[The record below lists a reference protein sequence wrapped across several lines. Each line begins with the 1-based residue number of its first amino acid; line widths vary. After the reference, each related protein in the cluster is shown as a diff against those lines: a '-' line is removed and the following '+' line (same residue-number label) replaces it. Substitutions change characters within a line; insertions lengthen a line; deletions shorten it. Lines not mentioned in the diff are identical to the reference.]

1 MRDNNAIALMSRIR
15 EKANRLIVSEL
26 AKHGVEGIVP
36 SHGEIM
42 LYLFSDREYT
52 MQELAGKIHRAK
64 PTVTVLVDK
73 LVSFGYVTK
82 EKNPADNRATI
93 IRLTAKGRSLGP
105 VFVEISARLNAVV
118 YGGLTEEEA
127 EAFERTLRAANA
139 NLDGYLQD
147 IISLRP

>member
-15 EKANRLIVSEL
+15 EKANRLIVAEL

-42 LYLFSDREYT
+42 LHLFDDRDYT
-52 MQELAGKIHRAK
+52 MQELAAKIHRTK

-73 LVSFGYVTK
+73 LASFGYVAK
-82 EKNPADNRATI
+82 EKSPTDSRATI
-93 IRLTAKGRSLGP
+93 VRLTAKGKALGP
-105 VFVEISARLNAVV
+105 VFADISTRLNAVV

-127 EAFERTLRAANA
+127 EAFERTLRAVNA
-139 NLDGYLQD
+139 NLDGYL
-147 IISLRP
+147 